1 MLMVIFGAGA
11 SYDSCPTYPPGT
23 PVHAKPDIL
32 NDYHR
37 PPLANQLF
45 ANRPVFAEVIERFPE
60 CQPIVPRLRSL
71 RGETLEA
78 VLEDLQTKAESYPR
92 GFRQLVAVRCYLH
105 QVITAS
111 EMSWR
116 GVAKGVTNYK
126 SLLDQIERGHNIN
139 QPVCLATFNY
149 DTLLEDALRDFDLPI
164 TSIDDYTKK
173 HPFYRVF
180 KLHGSINWTR
190 DIEIQT
196 PIENRLNTDTI
207 LRELI
212 ERAAEIRITDRYIF
226 SGYNPV
232 GALEGK
238 PAFPAIAIPVETKR
252 SFECPAEMLEGLVE
266 LLPFVSKL
274 LIIGW
279 RATEAHFLSLLKTN
293 LRRGVQLYI
302 VAGSD
307 QNEAE
312 DIKVRINRA
321 LLNNPPSSSSV
332 DPGGFT
338 DFMLHRRAAQ
348 FLGN

>member
-1 MLMVIFGAGA
+1 MQPKAALRNGQPAPAQARSGWIMPFVFRTAGP
-11 SYDSCPTYPPGT
+11 SS
-23 PVHAKPDIL
+23 
-32 NDYHR
+32 
-37 PPLANQLF
+37 QL
-45 ANRPVFAEVIERFPE
+45 IW
-60 CQPIVPRLRSL
+60 
-71 RGETLEA
+71 
-78 VLEDLQTKAESYPR
+78 
-92 GFRQLVAVRCYLH
+92 
-105 QVITAS
+105 TA
-111 EMSWR
+111 
-116 GVAKGVTNYK
+116 VTNYK

-238 PAFPAIAIPVETKR
+238 PAFPAIAIPVDTKR
-252 SFECPAEMLEGLVE
+252 SFECPAEVLEGLVE
-266 LLPFVSKL
+266 LLPRVSKL

-279 RATEAHFLSLLKTN
+279 RATEAHFLTTRKT
-293 LRRGVQLYI
+293 
-302 VAGSD
+302 
-307 QNEAE
+307 
-312 DIKVRINRA
+312 
-321 LLNNPPSSSSV
+321 
-332 DPGGFT
+332 
-338 DFMLHRRAAQ
+338 
-348 FLGN
+348 